1 MGQYLNPSSIQF
13 RETLNSEI
21 YVDKSELIAVT
32 NEALHT
38 QQKYICVSRPRRFGK
53 SMAAYMLSAY
63 YISSENTEGL
73 FKDLKIAKA
82 DSFYQH
88 LNKYD
93 VLMINMQEFLSKS
106 SSVERMLELFQKR
119 VIKEMDRKYQIADMD
134 KEHLDW
140 AMQDIYDLTGKSFI
154 ILIDEWDCIFREYDH
169 DARAQRKYLD
179 FLRSW
184 LKDRPYVCLA
194 YMTGILPIKKYGSH
208 SALNMFSEYSM
219 TDSGK
224 MAPYFGFTKE
234 EVEGLCL
241 KYGMDFEEANAWY
254 NGYGFTVLSADSFI
268 KLSIYNPKSVVEAM
282 LRHNYRNYWNQ
293 TETYEAL
300 KVYIQMN
307 YDGLKDTVS
316 RMLAGGHEPVDIERF
331 SNDME
336 TFSGKDDVLTL
347 LIHLGYLTYDER
359 LRQISIPNKEVAQ
372 EYINA
377 IKGIGWNEVIH
388 SIERSYELLEAMWS
402 ADAEKVAE
410 GIDKAHQEVSI
421 LQYNDEN
428 ALSYAISIAFY
439 AAREYYHIVRECP
452 AGRGFAD
459 LCLIPRKLFAEK
471 PAAII
476 ELKWGDSAENAV
488 KQIKERKYTD
498 LFEGYSGVLL
508 LVGISYDKETKRHHC
523 RIERV

>member
-1 MGQYLNPSSIQF
+1 MSFIGQYLNPSSIQF
-13 RETLNSEI
+13 QETLNSKI

-53 SMAAYMLSAY
+53 SMAAYMLAAY
-63 YISSENTEGL
+63 YVSSENTENL
-73 FKDLKIAKA
+73 FSDLKIAKA
-82 DSFYQH
+82 DSFYRH

-106 SSVERMLELFQKR
+106 ASVEEMIKLLNKR
-119 VIKEMDRKYQIADMD
+119 VIKEMDRNYQISDMD

-140 AMQDIYDLTGKSFI
+140 AMQDVYDHTEKSFV
-154 ILIDEWDCIFREYDH
+154 ILIDEWDYIFREYDH
-169 DARAQRKYLD
+169 NEKAQRKYLD

-194 YMTGILPIKKYGSH
+194 YMTGILPIKKYGTH

-219 TDSGK
+219 TDSGQ
-224 MAPYFGFTKE
+224 MASYFGFTEE
-234 EVEGLCL
+234 EVKGLCL
-241 KYGMDFEEANAWY
+241 EYGMDFEEANAWY
-254 NGYGFTVLSADSFI
+254 NGYGFTVSSAGRLE

-300 KVYIQMN
+300 KIYIQMN

-316 RMLAGGHEPVDIERF
+316 RMLAGGHEPVDIGRF
-331 SNDME
+331 SNDMT

-359 LRQISIPNKEVAQ
+359 SQKTSIPNKEVGQ
-372 EYINA
+372 EYLNA

-388 SIERSYELLEAMWS
+388 SIERSYKLLEAMWNK
-402 ADAEKVAE
+402 DEETVAK

-428 ALSYAISIAFY
+428 ALSYTISIAFY

-452 AGRGFAD
+452 AGKGFAD
-459 LCLIPRKLFAEK
+459 VCLIPRKVFAEK
-471 PAAII
+471 PAAVI
-476 ELKWGDSAENAV
+476 GA
-488 KQIKERKYTD
+488 
-498 LFEGYSGVLL
+498 G
-508 LVGISYDKETKRHHC
+508 
-523 RIERV
+523 